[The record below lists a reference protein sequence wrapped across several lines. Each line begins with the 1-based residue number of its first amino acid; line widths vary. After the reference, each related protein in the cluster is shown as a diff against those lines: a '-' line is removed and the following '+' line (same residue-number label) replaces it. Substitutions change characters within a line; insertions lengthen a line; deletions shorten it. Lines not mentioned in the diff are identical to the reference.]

1 MEDIK
6 PGESHDQV
14 IESISKAA
22 EEFVNSNEVYDRD
35 EISEKLKVIEKGDL
49 VILTGGPSTG
59 KSLVVNHLFGN
70 QSNYMYLDG
79 RLTGPNIIDA
89 VIDNLIERDRL
100 RSLTVKS
107 LKNTAPLFI
116 SLLNDFFGNENS
128 DKLKLPDIL
137 IKVLEVVTKSPEKAP
152 KSLSF
157 ILQLMSSLDTP
168 IEGIIFDEANKYFTA
183 ESLPLLDCLTA
194 LTKQNRKLAVVMATS
209 DYGFTFSLNKIGYNR
224 NHISQS
230 LVLSDV
236 SPGDMLRLLSSWG
249 VRPSLAYLLVE
260 IYGGHILQISRAL
273 VDLHHK
279 KDKAGINMS
288 FISGL
293 SSQFAVC
300 IKESIETG
308 IEEKV
313 TEALN
318 TLMRTGF
325 FACDFTDSVA
335 ALLIK
340 FNIAGFI
347 EKQSEV
353 PGLSKMVRGERS
365 GLVPST
371 QMIRVV
377 YSLDI

>member
-1 MEDIK
+1 MKVTIK
-6 PGESHDQV
+6 Y
-14 IESISKAA
+14 
-22 EEFVNSNEVYDRD
+22 SNEVYDRD
-35 EISEKLKVIEKGDL
+35 EISENLKLVKKGNL

-59 KSLVVNHLFGN
+59 KSLLVNHLFGN

-79 RLTGPNIIDA
+79 RLTGPNIINA
-89 VIDNLIERDRL
+89 VIKNLCKRDKL
-100 RSLTVKS
+100 RSLTVES
-107 LKNTAPLFI
+107 LKKIAPFLI
-116 SLLNDFFGNENS
+116 SSLGNIIGNDGIQQ
-128 DKLKLPDIL
+128 LKIIPDIL
-137 IKVLEVVTKSPEKAP
+137 IKILEVVTKSPD
-152 KSLSF
+152 KSLDSLEA
-157 ILQLMSSLDTP
+157 ILELMSSLDTP
-168 IEGIIFDEANKYFTA
+168 IEGIIFDEANEYFTA
-183 ESLPLLDCLTA
+183 ESLPLLKCLTA

-209 DYGFTFSLNKIGYNR
+209 DYGFPFSLNKIGYNR

-273 VDLHHK
+273 VDLYRN
-279 KDKAGINMS
+279 KDKAEINIS

-293 SSQFAVC
+293 SSQLAVC

-325 FACDFTDSVA
+325 FACDFTDPVA
-335 ALLIK
+335 ALLTK
-340 FNIAGFI
+340 FNRAGFI

>member
-1 MEDIK
+1 M
-6 PGESHDQV
+6 
-14 IESISKAA
+14 
-22 EEFVNSNEVYDRD
+22 
-35 EISEKLKVIEKGDL
+35 
-49 VILTGGPSTG
+49 
-59 KSLVVNHLFGN
+59 
-70 QSNYMYLDG
+70 
-79 RLTGPNIIDA
+79 
-89 VIDNLIERDRL
+89 
-100 RSLTVKS
+100 
-107 LKNTAPLFI
+107 
-116 SLLNDFFGNENS
+116 
-128 DKLKLPDIL
+128 
-137 IKVLEVVTKSPEKAP
+137 
-152 KSLSF
+152 
-157 ILQLMSSLDTP
+157 
-168 IEGIIFDEANKYFTA
+168 
-183 ESLPLLDCLTA
+183 
-194 LTKQNRKLAVVMATS
+194 
-209 DYGFTFSLNKIGYNR
+209 
-224 NHISQS
+224 
-230 LVLSDV
+230 VLSDV

-273 VDLHHK
+273 VHLHHK

-293 SSQFAVC
+293 SSQLALC
-300 IKESIETG
+300 TKESKDAQIEDEV
-308 IEEKV
+308 I
-313 TEALN
+313 EALN